1 MSCSVEDE
9 KNWNDVQVSIAGK
22 KIEGIAGLTIDSH
35 GGATD
40 APMMNTVSSTMA
52 PTYTFPTDMKEGEVI
67 TIDGKMYDHTH
78 AGTTITLPEAT
89 TIRDFP
95 LADRI
100 SAKEIF
106 ERQFGV
112 HRDTRTPAQWQK
124 LINVYGIKSVC
135 KAEDMDE
142 ATVRKHAGETFSQR
156 LKRQFKRKNHHA

>member
-1 MSCSVEDE
+1 MSAPEIKESEISELDSDLNHPVYPGKVIDI
-9 KNWNDVQVSIAGK
+9 NGLDRTIVS
-22 KIEGIAGLTIDSH
+22 DS
-35 GGATD
+35 
-40 APMMNTVSSTMA
+40 A
-52 PTYTFPTDMKEGEVI
+52 PTFTFPTDMKEGEVI

-78 AGTTITLPEAT
+78 AGTTITLPSAE

-112 HRDTRTPAQWQK
+112 HRDTRTATQWQK

-135 KAEDMDE
+135 KAEQMDE
-142 ATVRKHAGETFSQR
+142 ATVRKHAGETFTQR